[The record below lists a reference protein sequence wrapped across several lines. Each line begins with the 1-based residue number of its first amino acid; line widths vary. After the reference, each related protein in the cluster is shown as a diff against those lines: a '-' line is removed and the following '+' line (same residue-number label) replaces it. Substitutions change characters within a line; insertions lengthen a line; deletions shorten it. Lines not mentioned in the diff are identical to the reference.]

1 MSTKMR
7 QQRVPKKGDLI
18 YIKRTISGVLSIG
31 EPKDLPSWSSALIM
45 LEPNQTALVLSSHI
59 IDRNKTKDIASET
72 LVRAQELL
80 DDAIKEN
87 DSEDDKLPE
96 VFSILL
102 ISIGNHVVE
111 TLYDPNYLDVITTPS
126 S

>member
-1 MSTKMR
+1 MR

-31 EPKDLPSWSSALIM
+31 EPNDLPSWSSALIM
-45 LEPNQTALVLSSHI
+45 LEPNQTALVLDSHI
-59 IDRNKTKDIASET
+59 IDRNKTKDLASET

-87 DSEDDKLPE
+87 DSEDDKLPD

-102 ISIGNHVVE
+102 ISIGDHVVE

>member
-1 MSTKMR
+1 MR